1 MNAGL
6 LLLRLLL
13 AGLLLGHAA
22 QKLTGRFG
30 GGGPEGTAAVFE
42 SWGFRPGRPMVLL
55 AGTCELT
62 GALLFASG
70 AATPLAASVVLGTMI
85 VAAAPNW
92 PNGPWAHLG
101 GYEVPFV
108 YGALALVLAMTGP
121 GSWSVDHA
129 VGADGMSGVLWAPAV
144 AAVAVVAAA
153 PALLLRRRNLRDRG
167 PAATRTPGAP
177 S

>member
-13 AGLLLGHAA
+13 AGLLFGHAA
-22 QKLTGRFG
+22 QKLLGRFG
-30 GGGPEGTAAVFE
+30 GGGPDGTAPVFE

-62 GALLFASG
+62 GAVLFASG

-101 GYEVPFV
+101 GYEVPLV
-108 YGALALVLAMTGP
+108 YGVLALVLAMTGP

-129 VGADGMSGVLWAPAV
+129 VGADGMSGVLWALAASAV
-144 AAVAVVAAA
+144 AGAAAA
-153 PALLLRRRNLRDRG
+153 PALLLRRRSLRAPD
-167 PAATRTPGAP
+167 PTATGTPEAHA
-177 S
+177 